1 MIPIEWFPIIARIIL
16 EQMKTNTNAG
26 AKTDSFMTTND
37 EPWTPGSCQSVEDHI
52 KEGALI
58 REVVVMAAYINNQN
72 ENFSKIPFTKE
83 SIKSMRTMLFSKD
96 GQGVNYLKNIIL
108 HNVRSQQNDE
118 RARTTENY

>member
-16 EQMKTNTNAG
+16 EQMKANINDAT
-26 AKTDSFMTTND
+26 KTESFTTTNDD

-52 KEGALI
+52 KEGALT
-58 REVVVMAAYINNQN
+58 REVVLMAAYVNNQN

-96 GQGVNYLKNIIL
+96 GQGGKYLKNIIC
-108 HNVRSQQNDE
+108 
-118 RARTTENY
+118 TT